1 MLTSNKNI
9 DKIESLQKK
18 AIRLLMGL
26 PRISHTA
33 EAFWALNILPFRK
46 LGIFNVI
53 KFLFQLK
60 GDQLPPTFKKDFIL
74 SKNIKNANLRNRND
88 FYIPRIKSIKIG
100 LLPPHNFPKIWYEN
114 KRHFSKLPN
123 INLISNFKQNLIEDF
138 YQQNKCFNSNT
149 CYVCKRIEE
158 TKDDFTK
165 KRIKRLKR
173 VKDIIKHKGCQR
185 KNDAN

>member
-9 DKIESLQKK
+9 DKKESLQNK
-18 AIRLLMGL
+18 AIRLLIGL

-53 KFLFQLK
+53 NFLFQLK

-88 FYIPRIKSIKIG
+88 FYIPRIKSFKIG
-100 LLPPHNFPKIWYEN
+100 LTISLKYGMKIN
-114 KRHFSKLPN
+114 DTFLSFQ
-123 INLISNFKQNLIEDF
+123 ISILF
-138 YQQNKCFNSNT
+138 
-149 CYVCKRIEE
+149 RILN
-158 TKDDFTK
+158 
-165 KRIKRLKR
+165 RI
-173 VKDIIKHKGCQR
+173 
-185 KNDAN
+185 

>member
-33 EAFWALNILPFRK
+33 EAFWALNNEHNPLQKIR
-46 LGIFNVI
+46 
-53 KFLFQLK
+53 KFLMLKNLKFK

-88 FYIPRIKSIKIG
+88 FYIP
-100 LLPPHNFPKIWYEN
+100 
-114 KRHFSKLPN
+114 
-123 INLISNFKQNLIEDF
+123 
-138 YQQNKCFNSNT
+138 
-149 CYVCKRIEE
+149 
-158 TKDDFTK
+158 
-165 KRIKRLKR
+165 
-173 VKDIIKHKGCQR
+173 
-185 KNDAN
+185 

>member
-53 KFLFQLK
+53 KFLFQFK
-60 GDQLPPTFKKDFIL
+60 GEQLPSTFKKDFT

-88 FYIPRIKSIKIG
+88 FYIP
-100 LLPPHNFPKIWYEN
+100 
-114 KRHFSKLPN
+114 
-123 INLISNFKQNLIEDF
+123 
-138 YQQNKCFNSNT
+138 
-149 CYVCKRIEE
+149 
-158 TKDDFTK
+158 
-165 KRIKRLKR
+165 
-173 VKDIIKHKGCQR
+173 
-185 KNDAN
+185 